1 MPNDH
6 IGKGDEY
13 VSVEASASADTPL
26 TSPNTDEEIERAAG
40 QFHQRRSCRVIVDSS
55 SDFAP
60 AVLKRLGLEYIPI
73 SYVTPEGERLDDLWE
88 SQTPH
93 EFYEAF
99 RQNPNLRYTTTAI
112 TPGRYLEVFER
123 AAQEGTPVLYLALSA
138 GLSSTIFNAEQAAE
152 MVREKYPDFEL
163 YVLDPCCDSASVELL
178 ALECMRQA
186 GLGLSAKEV
195 YEWACHARYF
205 VHGYF
210 ILDGFDALAAG
221 GRIPPAA
228 AQVGTKLDI
237 KPELTYE
244 TNGSLSL
251 CGLHR
256 GRRKAL
262 RAILQS
268 FRENYCNDT
277 SLPLAIVSSDAEKDA
292 DWLET
297 QVRKEKGLAGVTII
311 RSSISPILGT
321 HVGPGMVGFTFWG
334 GDRREKMSLTDRI
347 ARKVRS
353 IER

>member
-93 EFYEAF
+93 EFYEAIKSGKA
-99 RQNPNLRYTTTAI
+99 RPMVIVMPNAGGPKTAE
-112 TPGRYLEVFER
+112 TWNGYFNMPGWPYHDFFFQELLPEVEKKYHCGGTKDMR
-123 AAQEGTPVLYLALSA
+123 AVM
-138 GLSSTIFNAEQAAE
+138 GLSMGGGGSTVYAQ
-152 MVREKYPDFEL
+152 RHP
-163 YVLDPCCDSASVELL
+163 
-178 ALECMRQA
+178 
-186 GLGLSAKEV
+186 EV

-292 DWLET
+292 DWLEA